1 MERKKS
7 FVGRTDN
14 EALIEA
20 ENLLS
25 SSEVEWALKLTNRY
39 IVYRHVI
46 EDMAIDVRR
55 SQREDAR
62 LSKEVVAIRLGLEQ
76 AKMQKTLLSGAL
88 QKKEQQLAEA
98 LALLELI
105 VHWYQHPETGANM
118 LPDLLQEAVA
128 LLAQHKENDA

>member
-1 MERKKS
+1 MEGKKS

-14 EALIEA
+14 DALIEA
-20 ENLLS
+20 ENLLF

-62 LSKEVVAIRLGLEQ
+62 LSKEVVAMRLELEQ
-76 AKMQKTLLSGAL
+76 ARMQKTLLANTL
-88 QKKEQQLAEA
+88 QQKDQQLAEA

-105 VHWYQHPETGANM
+105 VHWYQHPEKGTTI
-118 LPDLLQEAVA
+118 LSDLLQEAAA
-128 LLAQHKENDA
+128 LLAQHKK

>member
-1 MERKKS
+1 MEGKKS

-14 EALIEA
+14 DALIEA
-20 ENLLS
+20 ENLLF

-62 LSKEVVAIRLGLEQ
+62 LSKEVVAMRLELEQ
-76 AKMQKTLLSGAL
+76 ARLQKTLLTSSL
-88 QKKEQQLAEA
+88 QKKDQQLAEA
-98 LALLELI
+98 MALLELI
-105 VHWYQHPETGANM
+105 VQWYRQQGKGADIF
-118 LPDLLQEAVA
+118 PDLLQEAVA
-128 LLAQHKENDA
+128 LLARYTA

>member
-1 MERKKS
+1 MEDKKS

-14 EALIEA
+14 DALIEA
-20 ENLLS
+20 ENLLF

-62 LSKEVVAIRLGLEQ
+62 LSKEVVAIRLELEQ
-76 AKMQKTLLSGAL
+76 ARMQKTLLANAL
-88 QKKEQQLAEA
+88 QQKDQQLAEA

-105 VHWYQHPETGANM
+105 VHWDQHPEKGTNV
-118 LPDLLQEAVA
+118 LPDLLQEAA
-128 LLAQHKENDA
+128 ELLARHKK